1 MRFDLLAME
10 DRSIT
15 TMSESRPPKCPLC
28 NKVDLRTA
36 KTDENGKAIHG
47 DCYAMRMKATRY
59 SVK

>member
-1 MRFDLLAME
+1 ME

-15 TMSESRPPKCPLC
+15 TMTESRPPKCPLC
-28 NKVDLRTA
+28 NKPVDLRTA

-59 SVK
+59 SVQ